1 MSEKLSEKS
10 KPAGLLLIA
19 LYSALAG
26 LAAILIGASVP
37 SGAGFLVAALGA
49 LLLAAAYGLW
59 TLQPWGR
66 AYAWWLYAACMPLG
80 VLAIFQRLSVGNA
93 LLQVLGIA
101 IDVAV
106 VVYLGK
112 AEVRRF
118 FGQER
123 VQAAFGNYER
133 REPYLKR
140 EPN

>member
-1 MSEKLSEKS
+1 MSKKS
-10 KPAGLLLIA
+10 KPAGLAGIA

-26 LAAILIGASVP
+26 FAAILIGAAVP
-37 SGAGFLVAALGA
+37 SGVGFLVAALGA

-66 AYAWWLYAACMPLG
+66 SYAWWLYAACIPLG

-93 LLQVLGIA
+93 FLQVLGIA

-112 AEVRRF
+112 AEVQRV
-118 FGQER
+118 FGVARE
-123 VQAAFGNYER
+123 AGSFGDYER